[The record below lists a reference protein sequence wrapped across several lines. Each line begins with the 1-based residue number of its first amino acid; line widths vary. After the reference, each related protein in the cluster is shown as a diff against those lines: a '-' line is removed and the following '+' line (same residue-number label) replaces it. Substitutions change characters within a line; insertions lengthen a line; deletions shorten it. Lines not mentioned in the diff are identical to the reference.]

1 MAIDR
6 TGISSL
12 DAGSLDITYSGD
24 EGPKSPKQIAGGE
37 YNRVIELLEIIRE
50 GGPLSEEEKIELQ
63 QLIKTL
69 TAKGINV
76 EQLMGE
82 SRNMRMASTD
92 PILQDEYDKYV
103 FELNEMHPEAT
114 PMSIEDFRQQAT
126 SGMAEGGIARLGYAN
141 GQLVQPG
148 PGRPGYGGRPG
159 GFEETAAAGKSYEAA
174 KAADPQ
180 GGAANWQQQ
189 ALQQHRTQQQARGE
203 GEKQQK
209 YEAEAKAYQE
219 AEDARIK
226 EEFIQK
232 SKREQELSWLNKKR
246 AESAKKSLKKL
257 MLSKMR
263 GGPFSFP
270 SILGQFKGPMSD
282 EEFEKEYGMSY
293 EDFANINPMH
303 MEAIFGS
310 VKDKVSQAERDD
322 IRRISGGLGSENLH
336 KQSEWEKIFYGPK
349 GPPQPG
355 GGGGEGI
362 MSQYPYPQDV
372 HPGTDPTIDPVT
384 DIPVDPI
391 RFASNVP
398 SEHDFSS
405 QYFYG
410 ADGGDVRQRYGLGKL
425 VKKATKAIGK
435 IAKSPLG
442 KAALM
447 YGLGSIPFG
456 AKGSLLKR
464 MGTMFT
470 GVPGVNNPGG
480 DSMWSKMLGSMS
492 SKPFP

>member
-189 ALQQHRTQQQARGE
+189 ALQDHRTQQQNRGE
-203 GEKQQK
+203 GAKQQK

-232 SKREQELSWLNKKR
+232 SKREQDTQLTFREKLEQNQINRNKVLAMRKLGLMPKGLPGLWGNLISGMTGKIPGWAEDMTEEELNEIARTGPYLGSDDARTAKQL
-246 AESAKKSLKKL
+246 ESGSELL
-257 MLSKMR
+257 GR
-263 GGPFSFP
+263 VFEGGPFNT
-270 SILGQFKGPMSD
+270 GNM
-282 EEFEKEYGMSY
+282 
-293 EDFANINPMH
+293 NI
-303 MEAIFGS
+303 
-310 VKDKVSQAERDD
+310 
-322 IRRISGGLGSENLH
+322 
-336 KQSEWEKIFYGPK
+336 
-349 GPPQPG
+349 
-355 GGGGEGI
+355 GGGGEGGASEW
-362 MSQYPYPQDV
+362 MPEWQRLGYPSYEAWLAAQPGATATTPEPTTPTTPTTPTYPAGWNPLY
-372 HPGTDPTIDPVT
+372 HIGG
-384 DIPVDPI
+384 
-391 RFASNVP
+391 
-398 SEHDFSS
+398 
-405 QYFYG
+405 G
-410 ADGGDVRQRYGLGKL
+410 A
-425 VKKATKAIGK
+425 T
-435 IAKSPLG
+435 P
-442 KAALM
+442 
-447 YGLGSIPFG
+447 
-456 AKGSLLKR
+456 
-464 MGTMFT
+464 
-470 GVPGVNNPGG
+470 
-480 DSMWSKMLGSMS
+480 
-492 SKPFP
+492 